1 MGHLSHTSFCK
12 GLWVWLEVPAAAF
25 RAGIQPAKAQASAQ
39 LLSNISPLPPVLPLP
54 FQVELEVLEDG
65 SARQEGTAEARQDLP
80 AVQVAHTARVGHLI
94 GLLDELAVHFVPQRP
109 QVVPRLQ
116 DALDD
121 GDGVGHGLQLLE
133 RIEYLD
139 SFILEGCVA
148 FVFEH

>member
-1 MGHLSHTSFCK
+1 MLS
-12 GLWVWLEVPAAAF
+12 
-25 RAGIQPAKAQASAQ
+25 
-39 LLSNISPLPPVLPLP
+39 LP
-54 FQVELEVLEDG
+54 FQVELEVLKDG

-94 GLLDELAVHFVPQRP
+94 GLLDELAVHFIPQRP

-148 FVFEH
+148 FVFEHWKKGNQQPSLKRLEERTKKEGVMGGGGKQPLLVRCPPYSPCVRIS